1 VEPPV
6 VDHEAT
12 EREILRLVEQ
22 ADGHDRAMLL
32 IIYRMHQELIA
43 NTQSTKQI
51 ALAAEDHATTLR
63 QHAQDEMALI
73 NQIRGGWRAATVAF
87 GIITLLLGALQ
98 AMAMR
103 EINAARDTIMVNTM
117 RIGTLETDNAVQKDQ
132 LWSIRQ
138 HLRGLNGGKE

>member
-1 VEPPV
+1 M

-43 NTQSTKQI
+43 NTQSTRQI
-51 ALAAEDHATTLR
+51 ALAAEDHANTLR

-87 GIITLLLGALQ
+87 GVITVLLGALQ

-103 EINAARDTIMVNTM
+103 ELNMARDTIATNTN
-117 RIGTLETDNAVQKDQ
+117 RIYALEAENGIQKDQ
-132 LWSIRQ
+132 LWSIRMK
-138 HLRGLNGGKE
+138 LRLQEANSEKQ